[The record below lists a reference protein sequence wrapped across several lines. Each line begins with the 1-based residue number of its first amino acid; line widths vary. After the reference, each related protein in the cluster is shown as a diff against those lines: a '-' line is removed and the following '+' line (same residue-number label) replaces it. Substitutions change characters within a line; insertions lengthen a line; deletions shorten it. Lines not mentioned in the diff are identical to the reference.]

1 MFAEQSIRRTF
12 LWLILIAVAVT
23 VAITMTRHDVSN
35 LSGQDF
41 ASLLIRVSGLVLI
54 GGAAIAMFRDNFAQ
68 AVKSALIWFSIAL
81 VLVVGYTF
89 RFELKDASNRV
100 LAELMPGRAATKGR
114 TVELARLEGGDFQI
128 STQVNGK
135 HVGMVLDTGA
145 SSVVLTN
152 EAAKAAGLPLEMI
165 KYTVNVE
172 TANGRTRA
180 AAVTLD
186 RLAVGGIVERGV
198 SALIAQ
204 PGQLKT
210 SLLGMSFLNRLQG
223 WEVRGDKLVMRGYP

>member
-12 LWLILIAVAVT
+12 LWLILIALAVT
-23 VAITMTRHDVSN
+23 VAITLARHDTGN
-35 LSGQDF
+35 PSGQDF

-68 AVKSALIWFSIAL
+68 AVKSALIWFFIAL
-81 VLVVGYTF
+81 VLVVGYTY

-100 LAELMPGRAATKGR
+100 MAELMPGRAATKGR

-128 STQVNGK
+128 STQVNGRQ
-135 HVGMVLDTGA
+135 VGMVLDTGA

-198 SALIAQ
+198 SALITQ